1 MPVKTAP
8 KRQEYFASQYLSVL
22 HNVPCMIFLWNFQY
36 VLYWG
41 TQIKSQKSAWF
52 GYETSVVG
60 LQCILW
66 IQIFLQLKMA
76 CFPFLIT
83 QLMTCVIWDNERR
96 RI

>member
-1 MPVKTAP
+1 MPVKTIP
-8 KRQEYFASQYLSVL
+8 KRQENFASEYWSVL
-22 HNVPCMIFLWNFQY
+22 HNVSCMIFLWNFQY
-36 VLYWG
+36 MLYRE

-52 GYETSVVG
+52 SYETPVVG

-83 QLMTCVIWDNERR
+83 QLMTCVIWDNERW